1 MTALEKCPMSKL
13 SVSRL
18 SLMKCRWAPELIF
31 NVTVLKPAILKK
43 LISISFSLLT

>member
-31 NVTVLKPAILKK
+31 NVMNFGQILGKV
-43 LISISFSLLT
+43 F